1 MSKKKSRVYSE
12 TFRLEVL
19 RDYYASGLSLRE
31 ISRKWE
37 LGSYTVL
44 IGWKKRY
51 PVDSLSLSLS
61 AETISSYMEK
71 SESVKSKEEQ
81 LRDEVVRLKKALEME
96 KLRSRAF
103 EKLIEVAEKAEGIS
117 ILKKDGAKQ

>member
-1 MSKKKSRVYSE
+1 MSKKKNRVYSE

-71 SESVKSKEEQ
+71 SESGKSKEEQ

>member
-1 MSKKKSRVYSE
+1 MSKKKNRVYSE

-19 RDYYASGLSLRE
+19 RDYYTSGLSLSE
-31 ISRKWE
+31 VSRKWE

-71 SESVKSKEEQ
+71 SESGKSKEEQ